1 MYEVN
6 NGNFVC
12 EVNAHKGSIM
22 SLEYLSHQNLLASSS
37 NDLSINFWDPNSFS
51 LKHSITTPSIQLCM
65 RYADWKSH
73 GTQLLYS
80 GGVDSIVRI
89 YDLNTFK

>member
-1 MYEVN
+1 
-6 NGNFVC
+6 
-12 EVNAHKGSIM
+12 
-22 SLEYLSHQNLLASSS
+22 
-37 NDLSINFWDPNSFS
+37 
-51 LKHSITTPSIQLCM
+51 M

-89 YDLNTFK
+89 YDLNTFKEKGIINGWNPTSKTDI